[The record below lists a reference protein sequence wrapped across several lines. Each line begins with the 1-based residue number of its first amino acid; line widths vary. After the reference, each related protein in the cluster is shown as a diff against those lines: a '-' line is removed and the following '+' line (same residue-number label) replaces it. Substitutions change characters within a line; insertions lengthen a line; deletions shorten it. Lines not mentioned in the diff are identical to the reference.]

1 MSEEVYNARF
11 HVCLLMVPLIGVPL
25 NKGQY
30 MYNTQDQMEGL
41 PEYTVRCHCCL
52 RISRYKL
59 VLLKE
64 FTNELLK
71 EKVAGCTFN
80 GASVIITK
88 SGGVTQQLQ
97 VKISRPVIDI
107 SCIAHRL
114 QLAVLDAVK
123 TS

>member
-1 MSEEVYNARF
+1 M
-11 HVCLLMVPLIGVPL
+11 
-25 NKGQY
+25 Q
-30 MYNTQDQMEGL
+30 
-41 PEYTVRCHCCL
+41 
-52 RISRYKL
+52 L

-64 FTNELLK
+64 FRNELLK
-71 EKVAGCTFN
+71 ENVVGCTFN
-80 GASVIITK
+80 GASVMVTK

-123 TS
+123 TSLYLNRF

>member
-1 MSEEVYNARF
+1 M
-11 HVCLLMVPLIGVPL
+11 
-25 NKGQY
+25 
-30 MYNTQDQMEGL
+30 
-41 PEYTVRCHCCL
+41 
-52 RISRYKL
+52 
-59 VLLKE
+59 LLKE

>member
-1 MSEEVYNARF
+1 M
-11 HVCLLMVPLIGVPL
+11 
-25 NKGQY
+25 Q
-30 MYNTQDQMEGL
+30 
-41 PEYTVRCHCCL
+41 
-52 RISRYKL
+52 L

-64 FTNELLK
+64 LRNELLK
-71 EKVAGCTFN
+71 EKVVRCTFN
-80 GASVIITK
+80 GASVMVTK

-123 TS
+123 TSSYLNRF